1 MNKLVICSVGT
12 SIATSLKKFIP
23 DANVGEYRTLLK
35 LSNELSLEQKGWD
48 SAADVLL
55 KLKRFIGK
63 TIQQLNLKENQ
74 VRTDISAEINT
85 LNALNLVESDRVVL
99 LSTDTAMGCLCSQI
113 LKECIVKAFSLKEDN
128 IVIRQI
134 EMLQVDDSSKLRERG
149 LFQLMKTVISII
161 EENDFHYDIIINPTG
176 GYKGVVPFLTIIAML
191 YRKRC
196 VYKFEFSNT
205 LIDLPPLPFSF
216 SFDLCKRAVP
226 AIRFLDENCGAT
238 EQKFFSLIP
247 NYVESER
254 SFFLPFIESLDE
266 THVTISPLAAI
277 VMPLMKNV
285 VVKILPRT
293 LERFKDLTR
302 QPNKRLTELVVN
314 SGSALYRQMHLDSWE
329 RTDLVVLKKNNTPE
343 RVAGFVKEGLFHIV
357 AVFTNHDEYERELTG
372 KRMENYL
379 NENFIGL
386 PKDLLS

>member
-23 DANVGEYRTLLK
+23 NTRVEEYRTLLRQ
-35 LSNELSLEQKGWD
+35 SNELPLEQKGWD
-48 SAADVLL
+48 SDADILSE
-55 KLKRFIGK
+55 LKRFIRNE
-63 TIQQLNLKENQ
+63 IQHLNLKENHI
-74 VRTDISAEINT
+74 RTEVSAEINT
-85 LNALNLVESDRVVL
+85 LNALNLVEFDRVVL
-99 LSTDTAMGCLCSQI
+99 LSTDTAMGHLCSQI
-113 LKECIVKAFSLKEDN
+113 LKECIVNTFSLKDEN
-128 IVIRQI
+128 VIVCQI
-134 EMLQVDDSSKLRERG
+134 EKLQVDDSRKLREKG
-149 LFQLMKTVISII
+149 LFQLVKTVISII
-161 EENDFHYDIIINPTG
+161 EESDYHYDIIINPTG

-226 AIRFLDENCGAT
+226 AIRFLDANCGAT

-254 SFFLPFIESLDE
+254 SLFLPFIESLDE

-277 VMPLMKNV
+277 VMPLMENV

-293 LERFKDLTR
+293 WDRFKELIR
-302 QPNKRLTELVVN
+302 QPNKRLTELVIN

-329 RTDLVVLKKNNTPE
+329 RTDLVVLKKNNTSE
-343 RVAGFVKEGLFHIV
+343 RVAGFVTEGLFHIV

-372 KRMENYL
+372 KRMKNYL
-379 NENFIGL
+379 NENFIDL
-386 PKDLLS
+386 PKDLL